1 MSNKIERTHELIK
14 RLNQYRDEYYNQ
26 DASSVSDEVYDR
38 LFDELELLESETGC
52 IMSNSPT
59 QTVGYKTVG
68 KLGSLLHSIP
78 MLSLDKTKE
87 VSEVVSFIGDKAIML
102 MLKLDGLTVKLEYK
116 EGRLIR
122 ASTRGDG
129 NIGDDIT
136 HNISAF
142 RNVPL
147 VIPYKKDLVVSGEA
161 FIYKSDFEELKD
173 ALQDST
179 GKPYR
184 NARNMASGSVRCLS
198 AEKCAQRRVNFIPF
212 KVLEGLSET
221 LYLQT
226 RKSAKLG
233 ELEYLGFATCD
244 SFVFESMDLMPLT
257 DDARTERIERKIEWL
272 KETAEQKG
280 IPIDG
285 IVITYDDIKF
295 SESCGRTGHHY
306 SATRS

>member
-136 HNISAF
+136 H
-142 RNVPL
+142 
-147 VIPYKKDLVVSGEA
+147 KD
-161 FIYKSDFEELKD
+161 
-173 ALQDST
+173 
-179 GKPYR
+179 
-184 NARNMASGSVRCLS
+184 
-198 AEKCAQRRVNFIPF
+198 
-212 KVLEGLSET
+212 
-221 LYLQT
+221 
-226 RKSAKLG
+226 RKS
-233 ELEYLGFATCD
+233 
-244 SFVFESMDLMPLT
+244 V
-257 DDARTERIERKIEWL
+257 
-272 KETAEQKG
+272 
-280 IPIDG
+280 
-285 IVITYDDIKF
+285 V
-295 SESCGRTGHHY
+295 
-306 SATRS
+306 